1 MRRAKSL
8 RIGVHHADAAV
19 WGLVY
24 RTRLDRLAPPPSRRE
39 LVRGDETHGLQ
50 TLLVV
55 VRLVAYDPAVL
66 AVQDDG
72 RAPLDAVLHLVEER
86 VVLRDGD
93 VFLTDALREQR

>member
-19 WGLVY
+19 WGPAY
-24 RTRLDRLAPPPSRRE
+24 RTHLDRLAPPPSRRE

-55 VRLVAYDPAVL
+55 VRLVASLVPHLADVEPLALVPHRQTARHVL
-66 AVQDDG
+66 GCV
-72 RAPLDAVLHLVEER
+72 PYER
-86 VVLRDGD
+86 TSGWS
-93 VFLTDALREQR
+93 